1 MTIDEAIKHC
11 LERAEENDNCADK
24 CEAVYGEDNGIIEAC
39 RECAAEHRQLAEWLR
54 ELKEA
59 KRLLKLAVED
69 FKERDVVISHHCVL
83 CKYADDPVDICQSR
97 PRECFEWVHT
107 EEAEKLIGGSEK

>member
-1 MTIDEAIKHC
+1 
-11 LERAEENDNCADK
+11 
-24 CEAVYGEDNGIIEAC
+24 
-39 RECAAEHRQLAEWLR
+39 
-54 ELKEA
+54 LKEA

-107 EEAEKLIGGSEK
+107 DEALKLIGGPDDESYN